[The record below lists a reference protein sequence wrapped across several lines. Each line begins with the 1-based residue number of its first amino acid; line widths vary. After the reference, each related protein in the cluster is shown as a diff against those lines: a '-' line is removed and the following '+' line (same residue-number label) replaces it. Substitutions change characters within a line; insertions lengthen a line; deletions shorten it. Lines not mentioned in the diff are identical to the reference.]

1 MFLTKLKN
9 KIFREIMN
17 QKAKYYIQKLQL
29 NKHPEGGYFREIYR
43 AGEMI
48 SIDAPEKIL
57 KRNVSTSIYFL
68 LEGSQISKFH
78 RLKSDELWHFYDG
91 GSVKVYVID
100 EKGKLSEII
109 LGKKTEDGEVFQTVI
124 KKNNWFAAEVKN
136 KRSFALI
143 GCTVSPGFDFSDF
156 ELAKREYLLDSFPKH
171 KDLILKFTN
180 P

>member
-1 MFLTKLKN
+1 
-9 KIFREIMN
+9 MN

-29 NKHPEGGYFREIYR
+29 EKHPEGGYFREIYR
-43 AGEMI
+43 SGEII
-48 SIDAPEKIL
+48 SIDAPKKRL

-91 GSVKVYVID
+91 GSVRVYVID
-100 EKGKLSEII
+100 DKGKLKEII
-109 LGKKTEDGEVFQTVI
+109 LGKKIEDGEVFQTVI
-124 KKNNWFAAEVKN
+124 KKNHWFAAEVIN

-156 ELAKREYLLDSFPKH
+156 ELANREYLLDCFPKL
-171 KDLILKFTN
+171 KNLILKFTN
-180 P
+180 PEL

>member
-1 MFLTKLKN
+1 M
-9 KIFREIMN
+9 MN

-29 NKHPEGGYFREIYR
+29 EKHPEGGYFREVYR
-43 AGEMI
+43 SGEMI
-48 SIDAPEKIL
+48 SIDAPKKNL

-91 GSVKVYVID
+91 DSIKVYILD
-100 EKGKLSEII
+100 EKGKLTETV
-109 LGKKTEDGEVFQTVI
+109 LGKKMEDEEVFQTVI
-124 KKNNWFAAEVKN
+124 KNNNWFAAEVMN

-156 ELAKREYLLDSFPKH
+156 ELANREFLLDSFPIH
-171 KDLILKFTN
+171 KNLILKFTN

>member
-1 MFLTKLKN
+1 M
-9 KIFREIMN
+9 MN

-29 NKHPEGGYFREIYR
+29 EKHPEGGYFREVYR
-43 AGEMI
+43 SGEMI
-48 SIDAPEKIL
+48 SIDVPKKNL

-68 LEGSQISKFH
+68 LEGAQISKFH

-91 GSVKVYVID
+91 GSVKVYVI
-100 EKGKLSEII
+100 EENGKLTEII
-109 LGKKTEDGEVFQTVI
+109 LGNKIEEGEVFQTVI
-124 KKNNWFAAEVKN
+124 RKNSWFAAEVVN

-156 ELAKREYLLDSFPKH
+156 ELADKKFLLKCFQKH
-171 KDLILKFTN
+171 QRLIFKFTD